1 LLSDYE
7 KPSFKFTPKSTA
19 STPRSF
25 GLRKVHPPSH
35 TSSVSKALN
44 YMMTVLPQID
54 VDILSKAL
62 DEANGDPMVAITIAV
77 SQSKRYL
84 AADIL
89 PRNNRMSYAR

>member
-1 LLSDYE
+1 LLTDYE
-7 KPSFKFTPKSTA
+7 KPNFKFTPKSTA

-25 GLRKVHPPSH
+25 GLRKVHSPSH
-35 TSSVSKALN
+35 TSTVSKALN

-62 DEANGDPMVAITIAV
+62 DEANGDPMVAITVAV
-77 SQSKRYL
+77 SQSKRSL

-89 PRNNRMSYAR
+89 PRNNRVSYAR